1 MESINIKKATT
12 ENPVHDL
19 ISSRWSARS
28 FSGKA
33 ISQAD
38 LETLLEAASW
48 AFSANN
54 AQPWQY
60 VYAHRSDT
68 ESFQKLWS
76 CLMPGNQPWTD
87 KAAVL
92 MVSLIKKN
100 FDNGK
105 PNNTAKHDLGAA
117 NATLMLQATSMGI
130 YGHPMAGFEK
140 GKTVEA
146 LGLDPDEVE
155 PVAFIALGY
164 LDEADKLEEPFK
176 GRELTPRTRKP
187 VAEFAE
193 QIKSPRKSLIY
204 KGFCHK
210 NGATRL

>member
-1 MESINIKKATT
+1 MESSKIKKANT

-19 ISSRWSARS
+19 IRSRWSARS
-28 FSGKA
+28 FSEKA
-33 ISQAD
+33 ISQQG
-38 LETLLEAASW
+38 LETILEAASW

-68 ESFQKLWS
+68 EAFHKLWS
-76 CLMPGNQPWTD
+76 CLMPGNQPWTS

-100 FDNGK
+100 FENGK
-105 PNNTAKHDLGAA
+105 PNNTAQHDLGAA

-130 YGHPMAGFEK
+130 YGHPMAGFDKE
-140 GKTVEA
+140 KTVET
-146 LGLDPDEVE
+146 LGLDPNEVA

-164 LDEADKLEEPFK
+164 LDDAEKLEEPFRA
-176 GRELTPRTRKP
+176 RELTPRSRKA
-187 VAEFAE
+187 VAEFAK
-193 QIKSPRKSLIY
+193 QI
-204 KGFCHK
+204 
-210 NGATRL
+210 